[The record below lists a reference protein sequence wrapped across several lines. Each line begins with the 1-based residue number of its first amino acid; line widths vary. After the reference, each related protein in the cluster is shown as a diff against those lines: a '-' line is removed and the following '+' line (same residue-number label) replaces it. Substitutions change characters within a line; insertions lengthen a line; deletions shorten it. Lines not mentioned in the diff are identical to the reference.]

1 MHKRCEFFLYVISE
15 QLQVIFHSD
24 YELIE
29 FCYLQMFDQPL
40 NGTSRSLCSASWALA
55 PPNSLRYQN
64 LKPPPLSHPF
74 HHASQPQTA
83 SVLDQDW
90 DGMVSLCVL
99 LQPKE
104 SEEQRTLIEVSNFG
118 QAKLSELLALGPN
131 RPFELFLPLTT
142 VDGSR
147 EDDISITAIDRKEGA
162 AVGGEDSGSFRSLF
176 EMEGCPAPFVL
187 GSRFYCFHCPGL
199 EPLVSSA
206 QRLNMRHGLEAQAS
220 GLPPLPSLLHF
231 QDEPDR
237 VEGSKSDSERENEEK
252 LAIMYE
258 RLRLEVSV

>member
-1 MHKRCEFFLYVISE
+1 MIIMK
-15 QLQVIFHSD
+15 
-24 YELIE
+24 LIE
-29 FCYLQMFDQPL
+29 IYYLQMFDQPL
-40 NGTSRSLCSASWALA
+40 NGTSRSLCGASWALA

-64 LKPPPLSHPF
+64 LKSPPLSHPF
-74 HHASQPQTA
+74 HHASRPQTA
-83 SVLDQDW
+83 LALDQDW

-99 LQPKE
+99 QPKE
-104 SEEQRTLIEVSNFG
+104 SEEQHTLIEVSNFG
-118 QAKLSELLALGPN
+118 QIKLSELLALGPN
-131 RPFELFLPLTT
+131 RPFELFPPLTT

-162 AVGGEDSGSFRSLF
+162 TLGMEDSGSFRSLF

-187 GSRFYCFHCPGL
+187 GSRFYCFHCPGF

-206 QRLNMRHGLEAQAS
+206 DLVDRLNLRHELEAQAL

-231 QDEPDR
+231 QDEPNR
-237 VEGSKSDSERENEEK
+237 ALGSKSNSERENEEK
-252 LAIMYE
+252 LAVMYE